1 MKKDE
6 NFWHTQRPLTK
17 EMLQYAAQDAL
28 FLPAVYD
35 KMKDYFQI
43 PYIEKSYNAAG
54 EQVFQSITVLDKIL
68 LDSKKCLDYA
78 KINSDIK
85 DPQEM

>member
-1 MKKDE
+1 MYEYLGAQIQNTNKEAITHLMKKDE
-6 NFWHTQRPLTK
+6 NFWHTQRPLTR

-43 PYIEKSYNAAG
+43 PYIE
-54 EQVFQSITVLDKIL
+54 
-68 LDSKKCLDYA
+68 
-78 KINSDIK
+78 
-85 DPQEM
+85 